1 MSQTVTCAVVAACVE
16 QSPHKPERKRLTDLQ
31 VPISAVLDT
40 GQKDV
45 AI

>member
-1 MSQTVTCAVVAACVE
+1 MSRTVTCTYVAACVE

-40 GQKDV
+40 CQKDV
-45 AI
+45 AM